1 MKSIARVTQA
11 GPFAVV
17 LFVFWIVL
25 SGKFDLLH
33 LLLGA
38 GSALGIS
45 LGTRRLL
52 LLPPALGLPGASPWA
67 VIPWRR
73 CLVYLPWLLGQIV
86 VSSLQVAYVVLHP
99 KMPIQPRC
107 IRFQTPLPHTLAR
120 LTLATSITLTPG
132 TITLDVQD
140 DAFVV
145 HALTEAAARALDPP
159 TGNGAMQR
167 RVVALYATPA
177 TPPPPP
183 GPPA

>member
-1 MKSIARVTQA
+1 METIARVKRA
-11 GPFAVV
+11 APLAIV
-17 LFVFWIVL
+17 LFALWLVL
-25 SGKFDLLH
+25 SGKLDAFH

-52 LLPPALGLPGASPWA
+52 LFPPALGLPGASPWA
-67 VIPWRR
+67 VIPWLR
-73 CLVYLPWLLGQIV
+73 LVLYLPWLLGQIV

-145 HALTEAAARALDPP
+145 HALTEAAASALDPP
-159 TGNGAMQR
+159 AGNGEMQR
-167 RVVALYATPA
+167 RVMALYTTPA
-177 TPPPPP
+177 TLPPPP

>member
-1 MKSIARVTQA
+1 MEIIARVTQA
-11 GPFAVV
+11 VPFAVA
-17 LFVFWIVL
+17 LFVLWIVL
-25 SGKFDLLH
+25 SGKLDAFH

-52 LLPPALGLPGASPWA
+52 LLPPALGSEAVSPWA
-67 VIPWRR
+67 AFPWLR
-73 CLVYLPWLLGQIV
+73 LIAYLPWLLGQIV

-120 LTLATSITLTPG
+120 LTLANSITLTPG

-140 DAFVV
+140 DTFVV
-145 HALTEAAARALDPP
+145 HALTEAAARSLDPP
-159 TGNGAMQR
+159 AGNGALQR
-167 RVVALYATPA
+167 RVAALYRAPA
-177 TPPPPP
+177 SPSSP
-183 GPPA
+183 GAPI

>member
-1 MKSIARVTQA
+1 MTILARVKHA
-11 GPFAVV
+11 VPFTVV
-17 LFVFWIVL
+17 LFVLWIVL
-25 SGKFDLLH
+25 SGKFDAFH

-52 LLPPALGLPGASPWA
+52 LLPPALGPQAVSPWGA
-67 VIPWRR
+67 IPWLR
-73 CLVYLPWLLGQIV
+73 LGVYLPWLLGQIV
-86 VSSLQVAYVVLHP
+86 ISSLQVAYVVLHP

-107 IRFQTPLPHTLAR
+107 IRFHTPLPHTLAQ

-140 DAFVV
+140 DVFVV
-145 HALTEAAARALDPP
+145 HALTEAAARSLDPP

-167 RVVALYATPA
+167 WVAALYTAPA
-177 TPPPPP
+177 PPPPP
-183 GPPA
+183 GRTA

>member
-1 MKSIARVTQA
+1 MAILARAKPAV
-11 GPFAVV
+11 PLAVV
-17 LFVFWIVL
+17 LYVLWIVL
-25 SGKFDLLH
+25 SGKFDAFH

-45 LGTRRLL
+45 MGTRRLL
-52 LLPPALGLPGASPWA
+52 LLPPALGPQAVSPWA
-67 VIPWRR
+67 AIPWLR
-73 CLVYLPWLLGQIV
+73 LGVYLPWLLGQIV
-86 VSSLQVAYVVLHP
+86 MSSLHVAYVVLHP

-107 IRFQTPLPHTLAR
+107 IRFHTPLPHTLAR

-145 HALTEAAARALDPP
+145 HALTEAAARSLDPP

-167 RVVALYATPA
+167 RVAALYTTPA
-177 TPPPPP
+177 APSPP
-183 GPPA
+183 GQPA